1 MGLVFLFCASNLCVW
16 LCCMR
21 QLQQAQVRLS
31 QQASSSYLCVSC
43 CLVSASSA
51 QILGGEHDFYV
62 QLCHLLLCHA

>member
-1 MGLVFLFCASNLCVW
+1 
-16 LCCMR
+16 MR